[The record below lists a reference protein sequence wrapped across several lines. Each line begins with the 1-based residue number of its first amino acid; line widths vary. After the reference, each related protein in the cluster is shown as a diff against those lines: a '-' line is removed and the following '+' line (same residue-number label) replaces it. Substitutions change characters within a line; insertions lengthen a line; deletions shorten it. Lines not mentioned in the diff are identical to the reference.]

1 MRFPN
6 RGQPPA
12 PRPSAGVTD
21 YGQGPYRG
29 GHPRPAHKRQRSTA
43 ASKQAAALARVGAH
57 RGHRLGHRQWLQGR
71 HPLQGRRLRAATP
84 VRPPRTATPVVGA
97 TASGQ
102 DGRQRRATPPPRRG
116 DNDQLEGGKR
126 G

>member
-12 PRPSAGVTD
+12 ARPSAGVTD

-29 GHPRPAHKRQRSTA
+29 GHPRLAHKRQRPTA
-43 ASKQAAALARVGAH
+43 ASKQAAALAR
-57 RGHRLGHRQWLQGR
+57 
-71 HPLQGRRLRAATP
+71 RRLRAATP
-84 VRPPRTATPVVGA
+84 VRPPRVATPVVGA